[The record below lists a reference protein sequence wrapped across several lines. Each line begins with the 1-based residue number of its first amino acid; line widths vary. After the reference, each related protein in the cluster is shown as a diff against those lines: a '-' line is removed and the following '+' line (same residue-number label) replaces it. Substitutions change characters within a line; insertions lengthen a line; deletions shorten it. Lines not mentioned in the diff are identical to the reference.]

1 MNDAE
6 ASLVRAEIEA
16 ANRRATQA
24 EAERDQ
30 YKRERDEARAI
41 LTRVRTSLGEVQND
55 PGDDGKPRGAE

>member
-16 ANRRATQA
+16 ANRRAAQA

-30 YKRERDEARAI
+30 YKREAATPW
-41 LTRVRTSLGEVQND
+41 TRGRRF
-55 PGDDGKPRGAE
+55 P